1 MDNNVLEYLKKWF
14 SENPNIPES
23 YQKRTLMDIMGVR
36 NLENSWSSIY
46 AFFLN
51 EREEHKL
58 GDLFIRSLLKLMGE
72 EEGWLTPT
80 EIKTEQPTYKD
91 KENNHEKRIDILIK
105 DDIHKR
111 AIIIENKVYH
121 HPVNPFSD
129 YINYAKRIGYEEIR
143 VVILS
148 RHKITDK
155 DENKYHGLQDIEK
168 LTGKKYTS
176 ITHKEYM
183 ALIEKE
189 LPENDN
195 SLYCKI
201 LNHFIQNINNITQM
215 TTPEEIIF
223 FLAHFKGIFQ
233 IKELFNKVEKN
244 YNDEL
249 KRMDLLY
256 NEVRVEKKFHTNDND
271 SWIYIQYNNYP
282 HLCLTV
288 FLLPNEL
295 RTILELRGDKK
306 FMGQQNKTAIK
317 DYVNDYVK
325 THKKD
330 HSILNTNGL
339 KEDNVF
345 WHIAEYYS
353 KDIKPDDLNP
363 SRIGKTLEE
372 NVIDSPIYNLGLEI
386 GKKFLK

>member
-244 YNDEL
+244 YND
-249 KRMDLLY
+249 
-256 NEVRVEKKFHTNDND
+256 
-271 SWIYIQYNNYP
+271 
-282 HLCLTV
+282 
-288 FLLPNEL
+288 
-295 RTILELRGDKK
+295 
-306 FMGQQNKTAIK
+306 
-317 DYVNDYVK
+317 
-325 THKKD
+325 
-330 HSILNTNGL
+330 
-339 KEDNVF
+339 
-345 WHIAEYYS
+345 
-353 KDIKPDDLNP
+353 
-363 SRIGKTLEE
+363 
-372 NVIDSPIYNLGLEI
+372 
-386 GKKFLK
+386 

>member
-1 MDNNVLEYLKKWF
+1 MDNNVLECLKKWIC
-14 SENPNIPES
+14 ENPNIHES
-23 YQKRTLMDIMGVR
+23 HQKRTLMDIMGVR

-72 EEGWLTPT
+72 EKGWLTPT

-91 KENNHEKRIDILIK
+91 NENNHEKRIDILIK

-121 HPVNPFSD
+121 HPVNPFSEYID
-129 YINYAKRIGYEEIR
+129 YVKQLGYEDIR

-148 RHKITDK
+148 LHKITEK
-155 DENKYHGLQDIEK
+155 DENKYHELQRIKEW
-168 LTGKKYTS
+168 TGKKYMN

-183 ALIEKE
+183 TEIDKE
-189 LPENDN
+189 FLANDK
-195 SLYCKI
+195 SIYCQI
-201 LNHFIQNINNITQM
+201 LKHFIQNIKNITQM
-215 TTPEEIIF
+215 VTSKEIDF
-223 FLAHFKGIFQ
+223 FLSHFKDIYM
-233 IKELFNKVEKN
+233 IKELFNKVEN
-244 YNDEL
+244 AFNEELQNFGNDE
-249 KRMDLLY
+249 
-256 NEVRVEKKFHTNDND
+256 VCVENKLHTNEND
-271 SWIYIQYNNYP
+271 SWIYIQYNKYP

-288 FLLPNEL
+288 FLLPNKL

-306 FMGQQNKTAIK
+306 FMGQQKKTDIK